1 MNSRTLNPCQD
12 SQDRIYI
19 IQEGICEPVTVVSNI
34 VSGVSKPLY
43 DFDNPPPTT
52 FSIPHLWLKTL
63 ILGGG
68 SKRNPLK
75 AKKIMSLLKNIQKLW

>member
-12 SQDRIYI
+12 NQDIIYI
-19 IQEGICEPVTVVSNI
+19 TREGICEPVTIVQSI
-34 VSGVSKPLY
+34 VSGISKSHN

-68 SKRNPLK
+68 NKRNPLK

>member
-19 IQEGICEPVTVVSNI
+19 IREGICKPVTVVSNI

-43 DFDNPPPTT
+43 DFDNPPPAT
-52 FSIPHLWLKTL
+52 FSIPPFMAKTL
-63 ILGGG
+63 ILGVEI
-68 SKRNPLK
+68 KEIL
-75 AKKIMSLLKNIQKLW
+75 